1 MSKSSWL
8 LLVSDNKT
16 DKCQLKLPQN
26 YKIALGDCCSW
37 LCFCL
42 VPDYSFKC
50 SSSNKSFL
58 FSLWSPTKATWSL
71 LHQDKLWAR
80 FLQPYSTT
88 ERFKHPTTH
97 TNQNE
102 KKEWKQWK
110 FTWKI
115 PRHKHRCEDCTL
127 WGRKSRDNR
136 QCHSPQEGAYSWRTE
151 WIRYQSRG
159 ILMLLRKALGSPARY
174 CWTWHEIAQSCLSRA
189 AARGWAGY
197 SLGDL
202 KWHQVWCSD
211 TQLPPSLQVAA
222 LHKIQRLSLATGTW
236 YTKRWRMITTKS
248 LRI

>member
-71 LHQDKLWAR
+71 LHQDKLWAC

-102 KKEWKQWK
+102 KRNGNSESLPEK
-110 FTWKI
+110 FRDTSI
-115 PRHKHRCEDCTL
+115 VVRIAPCE
-127 WGRKSRDNR
+127 GEK
-136 QCHSPQEGAYSWRTE
+136 A
-151 WIRYQSRG
+151 G
-159 ILMLLRKALGSPARY
+159 ITDSVTHLRKGLTHGEQSELG
-174 CWTWHEIAQSCLSRA
+174 
-189 AARGWAGY
+189 
-197 SLGDL
+197 
-202 KWHQVWCSD
+202 
-211 TQLPPSLQVAA
+211 
-222 LHKIQRLSLATGTW
+222 
-236 YTKRWRMITTKS
+236 TKAEAS
-248 LRI
+248 